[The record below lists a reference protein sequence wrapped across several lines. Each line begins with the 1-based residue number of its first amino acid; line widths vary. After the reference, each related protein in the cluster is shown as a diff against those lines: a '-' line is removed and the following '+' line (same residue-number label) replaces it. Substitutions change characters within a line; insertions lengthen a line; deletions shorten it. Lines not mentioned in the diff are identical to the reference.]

1 MRVTSTTTT
10 TTISVLSFNVCMG
23 GASVDLAQV
32 AAAIVASGADVVG
45 LQEAGGNAPR
55 IAALA
60 GLAHVDERHQVLS
73 RWPIAE
79 PSGADSALVYVQ
91 PVPGRMIAVA
101 NVHLPAEHYG
111 PYLLRDGVA
120 LAETLANERRV
131 RLAALDRMWAA
142 WERTTAAGI
151 PLVVTGDFNAPA
163 HSDWGAA
170 WAEHRTVDVAWPV
183 SSEMETAGFVDVYRA
198 ANPTS
203 PGLTWTYGYPH
214 PLGDGDE
221 PRDRIDFVW
230 CRAAADVIVDAT
242 VVGPAGVPDVGVAVD
257 PWPSDH
263 LGVLARLAVVPTEP
277 PPFVAA
283 LASRVEI
290 GGRVPVR
297 FATPGSP
304 DDRIVLVPAGAD
316 AADALMWL
324 PPIEVQRFGQVD
336 FGTGHL
342 APGPYDVVLA
352 SDGVEL
358 CRTRVTLVEPGA
370 PPRLHAAFEGG
381 ALVVTWRAA
390 PGRKFDWVG
399 VYRVGDPDLY
409 HGALA
414 MAHTLATVDGSH
426 EFRGLDGDAFTVR
439 LLTDDSL
446 MVLAEAHAHRT

>member
-1 MRVTSTTTT
+1 MSPI
-10 TTISVLSFNVCMG
+10 TISVLSFNVCMG

-32 AAAIVASGADVVG
+32 AAAITRSGADVVG

-60 GLAHVDERHQVLS
+60 GFAHVDERHQVLS

-79 PSGADSALVYVQ
+79 PSGADGSLVYVQ
-91 PVPGRMIAVA
+91 PAPGRMIAVA

-111 PYLLRDGVA
+111 PYLLRDGVPINEA
-120 LAETLANERRV
+120 LENERRV
-131 RLAALDRMWAA
+131 RLAALDRVWDACDRA
-142 WERTTAAGI
+142 GAAGI

-163 HSDWGAA
+163 HTDWGPA
-170 WAEHRTVDVAWPV
+170 WAEHRTLDVGWPV
-183 SSEMETAGFVDVYRA
+183 SARMEALGFVDVYRV
-198 ANPTS
+198 ANPTA

-230 CRAAADVIVDAT
+230 CRGGAGGPAAVVDAT
-242 VVGPAGVPDVGVAVD
+242 VVGPAGVADVGVAVD

-263 LGVLARLAVVPTEP
+263 LGVLARLEVVPTEP

-283 LASRVEI
+283 LTTRVEL
-290 GGRVPVR
+290 GDAVRVR
-297 FATPGSP
+297 FAAPGGS
-304 DDRIVLVPAGAD
+304 DDRIAFVPAGAD

-342 APGPYDVVLA
+342 APGGYDVVLG

-358 CRTRVTLVEPGA
+358 GRAHVTLVEPGA
-370 PPRLHAAFEGG
+370 RPVIDAVFVDD
-381 ALVVTWRAA
+381 ALVVSWRAA

-399 VYRVGDPDLY
+399 VYGAGDPDVY
-409 HGALA
+409 RGALA
-414 MAHTLATVDGSH
+414 TAHTRATVDGSH
-426 EFRGLDGDAFTVR
+426 TFRALDGDGFTVR
-439 LLTDDSL
+439 LLTDDSVI
-446 MVLAEAHAHRT
+446 VLAEAHVRRA